1 MAARKSKTTRA
12 KSKAANSKVV
22 AKPRRKSPRKTAAK
36 AKSSA
41 KSRKAAPKKRNVA
54 DVIAATEVIARA
66 APFQLP
72 ERFDSAAAASVLD
85 GFKRHRGGALTVDAS
100 AVRRVGAQGLQI
112 LLSATRTWQ
121 ADGHVLEIANASAEL
136 IDAAQLL
143 GLSHSDLSIS
153 GSLQ

>member
-1 MAARKSKTTRA
+1 MAARKSKPAAA
-12 KSKAANSKVV
+12 KSKSAKSKVV
-22 AKPRRKSPRKTAAK
+22 AKPRRKSTRKAAAK
-36 AKSSA
+36 TKSSA
-41 KSRKAAPKKRNVA
+41 NSKKAAPSKRKVA
-54 DVIAATEVIARA
+54 DVASATAVIALA

-72 ERFDSAAAASVLD
+72 ERFDSAAAASVLE
-85 GFKRHRGGALTVDAS
+85 GFKRHRGAALTVDAS
-100 AVRRVGAQGLQI
+100 GVRRVGAQGLQI

-121 ADGHVLEIANASAEL
+121 ADGHVLEIENASAEL

>member
-1 MAARKSKTTRA
+1 MAARKVK
-12 KSKAANSKVV
+12 
-22 AKPRRKSPRKTAAK
+22 AAK
-36 AKSSA
+36 ATPVRSKAVSKPGRTRARKAAAKPKSSA
-41 KSRKAAPKKRNVA
+41 KSRKAAPLKRKSPIITA
-54 DVIAATEVIARA
+54 TEAIAAI

-85 GFKRHRGGALTVDAS
+85 GFRRHRGSALTVDAS

-112 LLSATRTWQ
+112 LLSASRTWQ
-121 ADGHVLEIANASAEL
+121 SDGHVLTLENASGEL

>member
-72 ERFDSAAAASVLD
+72 ERFDSAAAASVLE
-85 GFKRHRGGALTVDAS
+85 GFKRHRGAALTVDAS
-100 AVRRVGAQGLQI
+100 GVRRVGAQGLQI

-121 ADGHVLEIANASAEL
+121 ADGHVLEIENASAEL